1 MSLELTFKV
10 TDAHAALKQ
19 EEPKDCQIIFLKD
32 LSASQTVLDLKNELK
47 DKTDMNPNM
56 CRLIYKAKILKDT
69 ETLQAS
75 KLESGTTV
83 HIVKSAAKH
92 VEGEH
97 IPLAKGYNDKLTK
110 AGIDEKLKDPVAMED
125 MMKQFDKMMRSNHAR
140 KDPVGAIAKEC
151 SQESTMPEAADA
163 AEMLENPKIQ
173 EMMQKMMG
181 NADLME
187 QMFSADGSGNKS
199 IANMM
204 AKESFGTLQ
213 EAVEAKVD
221 SMPGGMEALLNAPN
235 IKTAVKEIKKGSLDS
250 AKA

>member
-1 MSLELTFKV
+1 MSLDLTFKV

-19 EEPKDCQIIFLKD
+19 EEPKDYQMIFLKD
-32 LSASQTVLDLKNELK
+32 LDASLTALDLKHELK

-56 CRLIYKAKILKDT
+56 CRLIYKGKILKDN

-92 VEGEH
+92 ADGEQ
-97 IPLAKGYNDKLTK
+97 IPLGKGYNTLTK
-110 AGIDEKLKDPVAMED
+110 AGIEEKLKDPVVMED

-140 KDPVGAIAKEC
+140 KNPVGAIAKEC
-151 SQESTMPEAADA
+151 EESVAIPDAADA